1 MLKIDIPCWVHIHLQ
16 WSWGTPHTH
25 HKQASKEW
33 GTLKNKVDLAKQSNM
48 LELLKIILYLCIS
61 KIEML
66 IQICRQYRIHLNT
79 FLKMAAVT
87 EYILDN
93 ADKDM
98 FSFVFLPQQSSV
110 ESKPTERGLQLSFP
124 HLRSPDIIKNEPYQ
138 EIIKKKQLIV
148 KSL

>member
-1 MLKIDIPCWVHIHLQ
+1 M
-16 WSWGTPHTH
+16 GHTLGH
-25 HKQASKEW
+25 SE
-33 GTLKNKVDLAKQSNM
+33 KQSNM
-48 LELLKIILYLCIS
+48 LELLKIILYFCIY

-87 EYILDN
+87 EYILDK

-110 ESKPTERGLQLSFP
+110 ESKPTESGLQLSFP
-124 HLRSPDIIKNEPYQ
+124 HLRSPDIIRNEPFK
-138 EIIKKKQLIV
+138 EIIKTI
-148 KSL
+148 

>member
-1 MLKIDIPCWVHIHLQ
+1 
-16 WSWGTPHTH
+16 
-25 HKQASKEW
+25 
-33 GTLKNKVDLAKQSNM
+33 
-48 LELLKIILYLCIS
+48 
-61 KIEML
+61 
-66 IQICRQYRIHLNT
+66 
-79 FLKMAAVT
+79 MAAVT